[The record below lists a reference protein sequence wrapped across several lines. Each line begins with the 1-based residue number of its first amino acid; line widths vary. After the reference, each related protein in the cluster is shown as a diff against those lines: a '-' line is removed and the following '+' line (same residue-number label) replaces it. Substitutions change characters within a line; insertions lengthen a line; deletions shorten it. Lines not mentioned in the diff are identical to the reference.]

1 MIKIQD
7 DPPLSCQLDMIW
19 KDRQIRLLKHFSA
32 LSSEKLAGA
41 EFTQGILSQF
51 LFWLQSE
58 PVFRKTSFEKHFG
71 FFEFWV
77 INWFFAKPFL
87 FVGRTNFVFWFWGS
101 GLIVKLYELFSKPC
115 RDVKH
120 LIRSVLMAVI
130 GPELSAGDFWST
142 KKLPPLPHTCGPR

>member
-1 MIKIQD
+1 MRKNTRWSSLKL
-7 DPPLSCQLDMIW
+7 PVRMIW
-19 KDRQIRLLKHFSA
+19 KDRQIRLLKHKSA
-32 LSSEKLAGA
+32 VIRETGWCRIHAGHPKS
-41 EFTQGILSQF
+41 IS
-51 LFWLQSE
+51 FWLQSE
-58 PVFRKTSFEKHFG
+58 PVFRKTGFEKHRI
-71 FFEFWV
+71 FEKSDQL
-77 INWFFAKPFL
+77 IFAKPFVCWKNQ
-87 FVGRTNFVFWFWGS
+87 FCFWFWGS